1 MPLPFWRCLV
11 PGVRTSCPKVLES
24 AKDFKGTIDIGD
36 YFNRDGDYHFFQL
49 ADQMVYFDKI
59 VAFLNA
65 AQFGSVALQFNL
77 CFGSNSKES
86 FFRLNDTKVGDKHSN
101 ECSSAVLIQ
110 DPGPGS
116 SDFTD

>member
-110 DPGPGS
+110 NPGPGS
-116 SDFTD
+116 SNFTD